1 MFMVFLQAGKAQAN
15 SSLGIVEGDKITICG
30 VRTSYKDSDQVGSAF
45 FISKV
50 TE

>member
-15 SSLGIVEGDKITICG
+15 SSIVEGDKITICG

>member
-15 SSLGIVEGDKITICG
+15 SFVEGDKITICG